1 MVIKCGEV
9 PPRLK
14 WEHEPT
20 CIGGDENHKEFSSAR
35 PDVYKSFPER
45 KTSRAAFE
53 SLHRVI
59 GIRRA

>member
-20 CIGGDENHKEFSSAR
+20 CIGGDENHRDFSSVR
-35 PDVYKSFPER
+35 PDVYKSFAGT
-45 KTSRAAFE
+45 KD
-53 SLHRVI
+53 
-59 GIRRA
+59 